1 MTMTSVET
9 WKSMSGLGFSSYEA
23 STAGR
28 YRSVDRKV
36 GNRML
41 AGKVLATSVSNRG
54 YVLVKLTDDS
64 GKQVTRTAH
73 TLTLGTFDGACP
85 PGMVGR
91 HLNDDPLDNRWA
103 PGATREERIANGG
116 NLMYGTPPE
125 NEADKVTNGNRSAPR
140 PPKLCVRCKGP
151 FAGNGRRC
159 HECVVWIGVTAADL
173 LSSGTTLA
181 AACEQM
187 EYPSADGLH
196 NLAVRYGGYGLR
208 PVPCRGSWLRRVTA
222 TLRDW
227 LELGDVE

>member
-1 MTMTSVET
+1 VTMTSVET
-9 WKSMSGLGFSSYEA
+9 WKSMREIGFSSYEA
-23 STAGR
+23 STDGR
-28 YRSVDRKV
+28 WRSLDRKV
-36 GNRML
+36 GNRRL
-41 AGKVLATSVSNRG
+41 KGRVLATSVSNRG
-54 YVLVKLTDDS
+54 YVLVKLTDDN

-73 TLTLGTFDGACP
+73 SLQLRTFDGPCP

-103 PGATREERIANGG
+103 PGATREERMANGG
-116 NLMYGTPPE
+116 NLMYGYPPE
-125 NEADKVTNGNRSAPR
+125 NEADKVANGNRAAPR
-140 PPKLCVRCKGP
+140 PPKLCVRCQAP

-159 HECVVWIGVTAADL
+159 HACVVWIGETAAEL

-181 AACEQM
+181 AACERL

-208 PVPCRGSWLRRVTA
+208 PVPGRGSWLQRVTA

-227 LELGDVE
+227 LELGDGE